1 MEEKK
6 KRSEEEE
13 IIKNIRNLFK
23 LKKEIKGIKYI
34 ILKYI
39 KNLFEHEEEEEN
51 YFKPVRVNNFWSNN
65 YIEYK
70 SNSDISKRLLVEEY
84 LNKIRPCLKDII
96 NDIKKSDI
104 WEIQLTIAN
113 DFISSLDY
121 DEEHVMHSKSNN
133 IEIMINDD
141 TVEIIE

>member
-39 KNLFEHEEEEEN
+39 RNLFQHEE
-51 YFKPVRVNNFWSNN
+51 K
-65 YIEYK
+65 
-70 SNSDISKRLLVEEY
+70 
-84 LNKIRPCLKDII
+84 
-96 NDIKKSDI
+96 
-104 WEIQLTIAN
+104 
-113 DFISSLDY
+113 
-121 DEEHVMHSKSNN
+121 
-133 IEIMINDD
+133 
-141 TVEIIE
+141 